1 METVREKIAYL
12 RGMIDA
18 SDRLRDEP
26 SRIIFQKMLEV
37 LDELATDVDELFIG
51 QAEVE
56 EYLEAIDEDLADL
69 EDDLD
74 DDCCCDHDHDH
85 DHDIDDEELV
95 EVDCPNCHEPVYF
108 EEDFL
113 YDDGV
118 EVTCPD
124 CGATVYDSSDFDDED
139 MEDAEVYVEED
150 EQ

>member
-18 SDRLRDEP
+18 SDRLREEP
-26 SRIIFQKMLEV
+26 SGVIFQKMLEI
-37 LDELATDVDELFIG
+37 LDELATDVDELYIG
-51 QAEVE
+51 QAEIE

-74 DDCCCDHDHDH
+74 DDV
-85 DHDIDDEELV
+85 DEDELV
-95 EVDCPNCHEPVYF
+95 EVDCPHCHEPVYF

-113 YDDGV
+113 YDDDV
-118 EVTCPD
+118 EVSCPD
-124 CGATVYDSSDFDDED
+124 CGSVVYDSSEFDEED
-139 MEDAEVYVEED
+139 DVEADLEED